1 MTFLFIYAAAAV
13 ALSLYSLVHLLWPMM
28 QEAKYKN
35 IANAFTSYPKLSVV
49 TAFLINLVVAPFWL
63 LVLLVP
69 AFEEAAR
76 TGMQNVI
83 LVDDENYKLD

>member
-1 MTFLFIYAAAAV
+1 MTLLLIYAAAAV

-35 IANAFTSYPKLSVV
+35 IANAFTSYPKLSVF
-49 TAFLINLVVAPFWL
+49 TAFLVNLVVAPFWL
-63 LVLLVP
+63 AVLLIP
-69 AFEEAAR
+69 AFEDAAR

-83 LVDDENYKLD
+83 LVDDENYRLD

>member
-1 MTFLFIYAAAAV
+1 MTFLLIYAAAAV
-13 ALSLYSLVHLLWPMM
+13 ALSLYSLMHLLWPVM

-35 IANAFTSYPKLSVV
+35 IANAFTSYPKLSAF

-63 LVLLVP
+63 VVLLIP

-76 TGMQNVI
+76 TGLQNVI

>member
-13 ALSLYSLVHLLWPMM
+13 ALSLYSLVHLLWPMI

-35 IANAFTSYPKLSVV
+35 IANAFTSYPKLSAF

-69 AFEEAAR
+69 SFEEAAR